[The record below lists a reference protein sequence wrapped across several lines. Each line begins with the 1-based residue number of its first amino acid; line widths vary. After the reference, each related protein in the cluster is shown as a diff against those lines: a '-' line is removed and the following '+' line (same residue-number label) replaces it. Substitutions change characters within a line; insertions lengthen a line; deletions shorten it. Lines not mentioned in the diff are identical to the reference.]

1 MNIDQA
7 SAFLVGSIL
16 IGLAICVLS
25 VVILVVNNL
34 FSRFWKTVH
43 WSSYIWLQPGRFVNP
58 EDQVPPRPAPEFDS
72 KATKKK
78 PPVV

>member
-34 FSRFWKTVH
+34 FSRFWKTIH
-43 WSSYIWLQPGRFVNP
+43 WSKYEWLQTGRFVDS
-58 EDQVPPRPAPEFDS
+58 EDSTPPRQAPEFDS
-72 KATKKK
+72 KITKKK

>member
-1 MNIDQA
+1 MTIEQA
-7 SAFLVGSIL
+7 STFLVGSIL
-16 IGLAICVLS
+16 FGLAICVLS
-25 VVILVVNNL
+25 IVILVVNNM

-43 WSSYIWLQPGRFVNP
+43 WSKYEWLQTGRFVDS
-58 EDQVPPRPAPEFDS
+58 EDPAPPRQPPEFDN

>member
-16 IGLAICVLS
+16 IGLAVCVLS

-43 WSSYIWLQPGRFVNP
+43 WSKYEWLQPGRFVTP
-58 EDQVPPRPAPEFDS
+58 EDSAPPRQTPEFDS
-72 KATKKK
+72 KVTKKK

>member
-34 FSRFWKTVH
+34 FSRFWETVH
-43 WSSYIWLQPGRFVNP
+43 WSSYNWLQPGRFATP
-58 EDQVPPRPAPEFDS
+58 EDQVAPRQAPEFDS